1 MRRHFVGDAW
11 GVLPMK
17 CATLL
22 KPIIAASLA
31 VAGSACFAQAFD
43 AVQLYGAPAGSG
55 EGRVG
60 AAVIAGYRYLGS
72 DERRTAF
79 FPAIDYRWANGW
91 FAGTTNG
98 IGYKFDSEPGM
109 QYGVRLTA
117 DFGRSESR
125 SAALAGL
132 GDIRARPEIGGFFN
146 LHLSREFF
154 LTSSLRYGA
163 GNDRK
168 GLLVDLGAGYALQW
182 APQWRTTFGVAAT
195 LANREYMQ
203 GHFGIS
209 EAQAQTSGYAPY
221 QAGSGVRD
229 LRANASLN
237 WFITPEW
244 ALTGVLSLGA
254 LQGDAKRSPI
264 VRQAHPVSGVVAL
277 SYRF

>member
-1 MRRHFVGDAW
+1 
-11 GVLPMK
+11 MK
-17 CATLL
+17 LTTRF
-22 KPIIAASLA
+22 KPLIAASLA

-43 AVQLYGAPAGSG
+43 AVRLYGAPAGSG
-55 EGRVG
+55 EGTVG
-60 AAVIAGYRYLGS
+60 AAVISGYRYTGS
-72 DERRTAF
+72 DERRTAL

-91 FAGTTNG
+91 FVGTTNG
-98 IGYKFDSEPGM
+98 IGYKFDSAPGM

-117 DFGRSESR
+117 DLGRSESR

-132 GDIRARPEIGGFFN
+132 GDINARPEIGGFFN
-146 LHLSREFF
+146 LYLSREFF

-168 GLLVDLGAGYALQW
+168 GLLVDLGAGYAMQLS
-182 APQWRTTFGVAAT
+182 PQWRAAAGVAAT

-203 GHFGIS
+203 GYFGIS
-209 EAQAQTSGYAPY
+209 DAQAQTSAYAPY
-221 QAGSGVRD
+221 QAGAGVRD

-237 WFITPEW
+237 YFITADW
-244 ALTGVLSLGA
+244 TLTGVISVGA

-264 VRQAHPVSGVVAL
+264 VRQAHPVSGVMAV

>member
-1 MRRHFVGDAW
+1 MTKLKKRFKWLLVGSC
-11 GVLPMK
+11 L
-17 CATLL
+17 
-22 KPIIAASLA
+22 AACGA
-31 VAGSACFAQAFD
+31 AQAQAFD
-43 AVQLYGAPAGSG
+43 AVRLYGAPAGSG
-55 EGRVG
+55 EGTVG
-60 AAVIAGYRYLGS
+60 AAVISGYRYSGS
-72 DERRTAF
+72 DERRTAL

-98 IGYKFDSEPGM
+98 IGYKFDSAPGM

-117 DFGRSESR
+117 DLGRSESR

-132 GDIRARPEIGGFFN
+132 GDINARPEIGGFFN
-146 LHLSREFF
+146 LYLSREIF

-168 GLLVDLGAGYALQW
+168 GLLVDLGAGYAVQL
-182 APQWRTTFGVAAT
+182 APQWRAAAGVAAT

-203 GHFGIS
+203 GYFGITD
-209 EAQAQTSGYAPY
+209 AQAQTSAYAPY
-221 QAGSGVRD
+221 EAGSGVRD

-244 ALTGVLSLGA
+244 TLTGALSLGA
-254 LQGDAKRSPI
+254 LQGDAKRSPL
-264 VRQAHPVSGVVAL
+264 VRQAHPVSGVAAL